1 MGSNSIPRIRDVYR
15 EYELGRI
22 PFDAVIVAS
31 ERIIAEY
38 AARDAKVD
46 RGTRDG

>member
-1 MGSNSIPRIRDVYR
+1 MSNNNIPRIRDVYR

-22 PFDAVIVAS
+22 PFDEVLAAS

-38 AARDAKVD
+38 AARDMKVD
-46 RGTRDG
+46 RGTRDA